1 MSLQNSLAYLIQLVY
16 FYTPKF
22 MIMKTIT
29 KKQQAVLTYV
39 ERFIE
44 SNGYSPTYKE
54 ISEQFEVNVNA
65 TQKVIAVLAAKGYM
79 QKLSGI
85 ARGLKVV
92 TQENSED
99 SVKKNLTMIP
109 LYGKVAAGA
118 PIFIDD
124 NINGYIAVERNNMYK
139 GNEFAL
145 TVEGES
151 MIDKHIIDGDNIIVR
166 KQSHADDGDVIV
178 AMVDEEVTVKILRK
192 RGSDIYLMPANELY
206 KPIRK
211 PFTILGVVIGLNR
224 ELNMVYGRNS

>member
-1 MSLQNSLAYLIQLVY
+1 
-16 FYTPKF
+16 
-22 MIMKTIT
+22 MKTIT
-29 KKQQAVLTYV
+29 KKQQEILK
-39 ERFIE
+39 FIE
-44 SNGYSPTYKE
+44 KSTAANGYSPTYKE

-65 TQKVIAVLAAKGYM
+65 IQKVIGVLTAKGYIE
-79 QKLSGI
+79 KHNGI

-92 TQENSED
+92 PQSPAEPTAN
-99 SVKKNLTMIP
+99 NYTMIP

-124 NINGYIAVERNNMYK
+124 NINGYLAVERNNKFK

-166 KQSHADDGDVIV
+166 KQSHANDGDVIV
-178 AMVDEEVTVKILRK
+178 AMVEEEVTVKILRK
-192 RGSDIYLMPANELY
+192 RGSDIYLMPANDLY
-206 KPIRK
+206 KPIKK

-224 ELNMVYGRNS
+224 DLNMVYGRD